1 MMGMKPKRAQVNRYL
16 KGLGVALN
24 SSEAL
29 SEKQLR
35 RAYEIFAVLKVPAD
49 QRLRFLRLLSRASR
63 ARRITLPR
71 WDDDSWRIS
80 FAKDALTL
88 ARGTGGK
95 LHQRIERLQRN
106 LELDL
111 RELEILWRFVRWD
124 DELCERIREGNFRLA
139 SELEPA
145 ALLADAATVGV
156 SLPGLFLTSTRA
168 AFAAAGVPR
177 GPARLRPN
185 PLLIGLTASI
195 GGVPAA
201 SRFVKTVRAGSQ
213 RMISGEPR
221 AKELRR
227 PVAQVKKAV
236 DRYLGMLESD
246 AVTVTETRF
255 PHSVRALLRELYR
268 QDRVLEGPEARHE
281 DPEKQRRR
289 RAQDLVKKL
298 VEFANAD
305 LGNPDGSAPLWEA
318 TLLAL
323 IPNFYP
329 QADFRASLQ
338 ELQREVSRILR
349 QVALADRWCNSD
361 AFLRLWSNP
370 SWNPPRKDRLGFEF
384 FAERDLANDRT
395 GIASTGEPVS
405 MYLQWSWDT
414 AQVARQRV
422 PIGPRDSL
430 LVAFDDAV
438 ALLDR
443 TLTVR
448 LCPVCRRLFVPRKRQ
463 LYWPNH
469 CKQRANEFL
478 RDHETRNRIRR
489 ELYAKTVAPSVHAD

>member
-1 MMGMKPKRAQVNRYL
+1 MKTRRAHVDRYL
-16 KGLGVALN
+16 NGLGVALS
-24 SSEAL
+24 SSESL

-35 RAYEIFAVLKVPAD
+35 RVYEIFAVLNVPAE
-49 QRLRFLRLLSRASR
+49 QRVRFLTLVSRPSRIDRIRLPS
-63 ARRITLPR
+63 
-71 WDDDSWRIS
+71 WDDDCWRVS

-88 ARGTGGK
+88 AREGGGK
-95 LHQRIERLQRN
+95 LKRIERLQRS
-106 LELDL
+106 LALAP

-124 DELCERIREGNFRLA
+124 DDLCEWIRKGNFHLA
-139 SELEPA
+139 PELEPA

-195 GGVPAA
+195 GGVHAA

-213 RMISGEPR
+213 GMVTGEPR
-221 AKELRR
+221 AEELNR
-227 PVAQVKKAV
+227 PVEQVRKAV
-236 DRYLGMLESD
+236 ARYLGMLESD
-246 AVTVTETRF
+246 ATTVTATRT
-255 PHSVRALLRELYR
+255 PHPVTALLGELYR
-268 QDRVLEGPEARHE
+268 QDRLLERSEARHE
-281 DPEKQRRR
+281 NPEKQRRR
-289 RAQDLVKKL
+289 RAQDLVAKL
-298 VEFANAD
+298 VEFTNAD
-305 LGNPDGSAPLWEA
+305 LGNSHGSAPLWEA

-329 QADFRASLQ
+329 QADFRSSLQ

-349 QVALADRWCNSD
+349 QIALADRWGNSE
-361 AFLRLWSNP
+361 AFFRLWSNP
-370 SWNPPRKDRLGFEF
+370 SWNPPRRDRSGFEF

-414 AQVARQRV
+414 AQVERQRV

-430 LVAFDDAV
+430 FVAFDDAV
-438 ALLDR
+438 ALLGPV
-443 TLTVR
+443 LKVR
-448 LCPVCRRLFVPRKRQ
+448 LCPVCRRLFIPSKRP
-463 LYWPNH
+463 LYWPEN
-469 CKQRANEFL
+469 CKRRANEFL
-478 RDHETRNRIRR
+478 RDRQERNQRR
-489 ELYAKTVAPSVHAD
+489 KERYVLLSTKRRRK

>member
-1 MMGMKPKRAQVNRYL
+1 MKGMKFNRAQADRYL
-16 KGLGVALN
+16 NGLGVALS

-35 RAYEIFAVLKVPAD
+35 RVYEIFAVLNAPAE
-49 QRLRFLRLLSRASR
+49 QRVRFLRLLSRASPT
-63 ARRITLPR
+63 RRITLPR
-71 WDDDSWRIS
+71 WDDESWRIS

-88 ARGTGGK
+88 ARGGGGK
-95 LHQRIERLQRN
+95 PHQRIERLQGGLG
-106 LELDL
+106 LEL

-124 DELCERIREGNFRLA
+124 DDLCERIRKGNFRLA
-139 SELEPA
+139 PELEPA

-185 PLLIGLTASI
+185 PLLIALTSSI

-201 SRFVKTVRAGSQ
+201 SRFVKTVRTGSQ
-213 RMISGEPR
+213 RLPSGEPR
-221 AKELRR
+221 AEELNR

-236 DRYLGMLESD
+236 HRYLTMLESD
-246 AVTVTETRF
+246 AVAVTDTRL
-255 PHSVRALLRELYR
+255 PHAVRVLLAELYR
-268 QDRVLEGPEARHE
+268 QDRLLEGPEARHE
-281 DPEKQRRR
+281 DPEKQRER
-289 RAQDLVKKL
+289 RAQDLVEKL

-305 LGNPDGSAPLWEA
+305 LGHSNASAPLWEA

-329 QADFRASLQ
+329 QANFRASLQ

-349 QVALADRWCNSD
+349 QIALADRWANSE
-361 AFLRLWSNP
+361 AFFRLWSNP
-370 SWNPPRKDRLGFEF
+370 SWNPPRKDQSGSEY

-395 GIASTGEPVS
+395 GIASTGEPIS
-405 MYLQWSWDT
+405 MYFQWSWDAT
-414 AQVARQRV
+414 QVERQRV

-438 ALLDR
+438 ALLGPA
-443 TLTVR
+443 LKVR
-448 LCPVCRRLFVPRKRQ
+448 LCPVCRCLFVPSKRQ
-463 LYWPNH
+463 RYWPEA

-478 RDHETRNRIRR
+478 RDRQERNRLRR
-489 ELYAKTVAPSVHAD
+489 ERYALSH